1 MAVGYGKIPGTFDCL
16 DNVDDEKQLT
26 KIRINL
32 YITNLSTILIDISS
46 RKTKFL
52 KGDKNATSA
61 SKNICFHKVNHAA
74 LHHAHQKTFM
84 YCHFFMTIL

>member
-1 MAVGYGKIPGTFDCL
+1 MAVGYGKIPCIFDCL

-52 KGDKNATSA
+52 KGDQNATSA
-61 SKNICFHKVNHAA
+61 SKNICFHKVIMQRYTM
-74 LHHAHQKTFM
+74 LIKRLL
-84 YCHFFMTIL
+84 CIVISS